1 MQAVQT
7 PRADAVQ
14 TASKAVHVSLW
25 VLQLGLGA
33 LFIAAGAMKVGISQA
48 EILALGEEQAW
59 VLRVPEALIRF
70 IGVSE
75 LAGGLGLILPAA
87 TRIKTW
93 LTPLAAAGL
102 TTVMV
107 LAAGVHALSG
117 EFAEIAVN
125 VVLGTLTA
133 LVAYGRLKSAPVASR

>member
-7 PRADAVQ
+7 HHANTVQ
-14 TASKAVHVSLW
+14 TASKAVHISLW
-25 VLQLGLGA
+25 VLQVGLGA
-33 LFIAAGAMKVGISQA
+33 LFIAAGVMKLGISQEQIVA
-48 EILALGEEQAW
+48 MGQEQAW

-70 IGVSE
+70 IGASE

-117 EFAEIAVN
+117 EFAAITVN
-125 VVLGTLTA
+125 AVLGTLTA
-133 LVAYGRLKSAPVASR
+133 LVAYGRFKSAPIASR